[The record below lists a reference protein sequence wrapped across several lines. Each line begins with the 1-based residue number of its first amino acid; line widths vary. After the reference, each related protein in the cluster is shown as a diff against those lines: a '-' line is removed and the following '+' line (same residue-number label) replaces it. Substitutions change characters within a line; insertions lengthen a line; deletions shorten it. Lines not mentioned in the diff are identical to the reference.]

1 MEGRLSC
8 PWSEFQRGSCVG
20 DCVDGL
26 CLNSQSII
34 AVSFRES
41 VRLQMWAPRQRA
53 CGPGMA
59 PVPSPEPLGPAP
71 ALIWWDPAAVGARE
85 DRDVG

>member
-1 MEGRLSC
+1 M
-8 PWSEFQRGSCVG
+8 P
-20 DCVDGL
+20 
-26 CLNSQSII
+26 
-34 AVSFRES
+34 FRES
-41 VRLQMWAPRQRA
+41 VGLQMWAPRQRA
-53 CGPGMA
+53 CGPRMA